1 MNFDEKKE
9 DEVNWISEIAL
20 ANERVGSLAVI
31 CMKLMGSLR
40 CDNLNFQSALHSLE
54 LRLKELKSI
63 MIINVMIVMINTC
76 AMPFSTA
83 TSGNSA

>member
-1 MNFDEKKE
+1 MNFGEKKE
-9 DEVNWISEIAL
+9 DEGNWISEIAL

-31 CMKLMGSLR
+31 CMKLMEPHR
-40 CDNLNFQSALHSLE
+40 CHNLNFQSALHLLK

-83 TSGNSA
+83 TSGNFA